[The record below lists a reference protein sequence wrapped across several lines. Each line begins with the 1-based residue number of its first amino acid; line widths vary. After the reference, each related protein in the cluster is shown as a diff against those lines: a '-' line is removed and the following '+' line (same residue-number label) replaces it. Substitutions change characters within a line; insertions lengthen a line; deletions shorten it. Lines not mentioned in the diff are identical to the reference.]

1 MPAVHAGRALGGVH
15 TLAAAFHALAKLAE
29 PDAIL
34 RCAMEFARDGI
45 GLDRVG
51 VFSVDE
57 AAGLMIGAWGTDIEG
72 RTVDEHHVVCELSE
86 EPRAA
91 FRRAAQDGVLWTLVE
106 ACPIVVQGRHET
118 LVLGRGWVACTP
130 IASDRRPIAMM
141 FNDTGLSGRPID
153 DAKQTLLAILCA
165 FLATILDRR
174 SLDSERPPA
183 GATSSVVAAVARAL
197 AHDPSLSVAMLA
209 KTHGVSQS
217 RLARRFKSE
226 MGLSLVQHRNRLR
239 MARFFSLLDRDG
251 GDLLEAALEAGFGSY
266 AQFHRVFRAL
276 HGGSPRE
283 YLRGRRR
290 GAPAVRK

>member
-1 MPAVHAGRALGGVH
+1 MPAVRASRPLAGVS
-15 TLAAAFHALAKLAE
+15 TLAAAFQALAKIDE

-34 RCAMEFARDGI
+34 RHAMEFARDGI

-72 RTVDEHHVVCELSE
+72 RTVDEHHVVCELSD

-91 FRRAAQDGVLWTLVE
+91 FRRAADEGVLWTLVE
-106 ACPIVVQGRHET
+106 ACPIVVQRKHET
-118 LVLGRGWVACTP
+118 VVLGRGCVVCTP
-130 IASDRRPIAMM
+130 IASDRRPIGMM

-153 DAKQTLLAILCA
+153 DAKQTHLAILCA
-165 FLATILDRR
+165 FLATILDR
-174 SLDSERPPA
+174 SPA
-183 GATSSVVAAVARAL
+183 GSRRTATSAVVAAVARAL
-197 AHDPSLSVAMLA
+197 AGDPSLSVAALA
-209 KTHGVSQS
+209 KVHGVSQS

-226 MGLSLVQHRNRLR
+226 MGLSLVEHRNRLR
-239 MARFFSLLDRDG
+239 MARFFSLLGPDG
-251 GDLLEAALEAGFGSY
+251 RDLLEAALDAGFGSY

-283 YLRGRRR
+283 YLRARR
-290 GAPAVRK
+290 PASGPSVRK